1 MHKIPELDRKGLREF
16 ALVTSGI
23 VVVLFGLFFPWAFE
37 FSWPLWPWILG
48 GILTAVG
55 LIAPSALQP
64 VYKVWMTIGL
74 LLNKVTTP
82 IIMGVVFYALVTPM
96 GLLRSLFATDPMAR
110 KLENSESYRVPSK
123 KKPPETLEKPF

>member
-1 MHKIPELDRKGLREF
+1 MHKIAELNRKGLREF

-37 FSWPLWPWILG
+37 FEWPLWPWILG

-55 LIAPSALQP
+55 LIAPSALRP

-96 GLLRSLFATDPMAR
+96 GLLRSLFASDPMAR
-110 KLENSESYRVPSK
+110 KLESSESYRVPSK